1 MSLALTTSS
10 SKSSLGLAWARS
22 GSYGVVVALFFL
34 ALTAG
39 SALVTYQLYVNYF
52 PDSRGYIGD
61 VAGDPSRPELL
72 FLKSEDSISKM
83 KTFGLSEKG
92 YLERLDSV
100 RARYTAAGYP
110 VRYVSE
116 AELAELPPRSVLFAI
131 DTIALSDA
139 ALGQVQSFVRNGGSL
154 VFNYHFA
161 YHGDDGYRDSRAVTD
176 ITGLKYSAAT
186 THVKPE
192 LSYIYVTPAILSP
205 LVDKIYPKGSR
216 IGTELYDPLPVFV
229 SDRLAPDA
237 VLTNR
242 SVTSPMTITSD
253 NGAQYNLGP
262 QDAGVM
268 WHGRYGNGN
277 WVYTTLPSYSW
288 FAKGSDTPLQ
298 LDALITGI
306 ADFLSRETATLVSY
320 PYLDADRV
328 VFVSEDTEYKFEFF
342 DGFIRAAEQYRIP
355 VTAFLVAELAE
366 KNPALV
372 GEAERSRYVEL
383 GSHSYSHKKIVDT
396 GLENIQRETGGSK
409 ALIESLAPSHPV
421 RGFRPPREELDAV
434 MVQQLVDAGYTYVLG
449 ASKTFQY
456 PTVEPE
462 SAPLYSIPRTATD
475 DYQYLVN
482 LDWDADTILRRMIA
496 ETELITS
503 VQGVYTLSIHTHLM
517 AYKNNIRIIERYFD
531 YVNKQRALTPMNG
544 DQIIQRVRLLEKV
557 RYDVVG
563 TQKNLLLKVHNGNAT
578 DISTLRFRLYWPAGM
593 VLGDVRPELI
603 GARVSSE
610 ANEQGGYTDVRID
623 GLKPNASLGLIVER
637 RAL

>member
-1 MSLALTTSS
+1 MSLVLSTSS
-10 SKSSLGLAWARS
+10 SKNSPGLAWLRS

-39 SALVTYQLYVNYF
+39 SAMVTYQLYVNYF
-52 PDSRGYIGD
+52 PESQGYIGD
-61 VAGDPSRPELL
+61 AAGDPSRPELL
-72 FLKSEDSISKM
+72 FLKSDDAISKM
-83 KTFGLSEKG
+83 KSFGIDEKG

-116 AELAELPPRSVLFAI
+116 AELATLPPRSVLFAI
-131 DTIALSDA
+131 DTIALGDE
-139 ALGQVQSFVRNGGSL
+139 ALEQVQHFVREGGSL

-161 YHGDDGYRDSRAVTD
+161 YHGGRDYRDSAAISA

-192 LSYIYVTPAILSP
+192 SSFIYVTPALLSP
-205 LVDKIYPKGSR
+205 LVDKIFPKGSR

-229 SDRLAPDA
+229 SGLLSPDA
-237 VLTNR
+237 VLTNY
-242 SVTSPMTITSD
+242 SVTSPLTITSD
-253 NGAQYNLGP
+253 QGTQYNLAP
-262 QDAGVM
+262 QDAGIM
-268 WHGRYGNGN
+268 WHGRYGKGN
-277 WVYTTLPSYSW
+277 WVYTSLPSYSW
-288 FAKGSDTPLQ
+288 FAKGSDAPQQ

-306 ADFLSRETATLVSY
+306 ADFLTRDTATLVSY
-320 PYLDADRV
+320 PYLDADKV

-366 KNPALV
+366 KNPVLV

-396 GLENIQRETGGSK
+396 GLDNIRRETGGSK
-409 ALIESLAPSHPV
+409 ALIESLAPTHPV

-449 ASKTFQY
+449 GSKSFLY

-462 SAPLYSIPRTATD
+462 SAPLYSIPRIATD

-482 LDWDADTILRRMIA
+482 LDWDADTILRQMIA

-517 AYKNNIRIIERYFD
+517 AYKSNIRIVERYFD
-531 YVNKQRALTPMNG
+531 YVNKQRALTPMSG
-544 DQIIQRVRLLEKV
+544 DQIIQRVKRLENI
-557 RYDVVG
+557 RYDVTG
-563 TQKNLLLKVHNGNAT
+563 TQKNLLLKVQNGNTT
-578 DISTLRFRLYWPAGM
+578 DIQTLRFRLYWPAGM
-593 VLGDVRPELI
+593 ALGEVKPELI
-603 GARVSSE
+603 GASVSYE
-610 ANEQGGYTDVRID
+610 ADAQRGFTDVTVER
-623 GLKPNASLGLIVER
+623 LKPNAVLGLIVER
-637 RAL
+637 RQL